1 MTYQSQCKRRLSKLV
16 KKGVSFTLILSM
28 FSGIEQALTVTRVNG
43 ETVVTSSNQ
52 QVSMKDG
59 TILHAWC
66 WSFNAIKE
74 NMAAIKEAGYTS
86 VQTSPINAV
95 VVGNGG
101 DKKFTEQWYYHYQPT
116 AYTIGNYQLGTE
128 AEFIE
133 MNRVAEQYGIK
144 IIVDAVLNHTTSD
157 YNAISSEVK
166 SITKWTHGNT
176 KIENWGSRWDV
187 TQNSLLQL
195 WEWNTQNPEVQQ
207 YLLKFLK
214 NAVADGAD
222 GFRYDA
228 AKHIELPGEY
238 PNEFGSNFWNVI
250 LNNGTEFQYGEVL
263 QDNISRDADYAN
275 LMSITASQ
283 YGHSIR
289 DMLRNRNVHAGNL
302 GNYQAGVDPS
312 KLVLWV
318 ESHDTYANG
327 KTDSESESAWMSDE
341 DLKLGWAMI
350 TARAKGTPLFFSR
363 PVGGGNGVRFP
374 EKTKIGDA
382 GSNLYKDPTIVAVNK
397 FHNAMVGQSEY
408 IRNPNGDT
416 TVAMI
421 ERGTQGAVIANL
433 SDSEKS
439 LNTETKLANG
449 TYKDQISGKTY
460 TVSNGRLDGS
470 IARRS
475 VLVLTNGESFD
486 NLASLSVQGYQEGSH
501 TFLTDTLNLT
511 LQTSNTSEATY
522 SVNNGA
528 PIKFENGKVITIGSQ
543 VQFGETVTVTLSA
556 KNTKGQ
562 TVQSVYRFTKED
574 PNANTTIYF
583 DNPENWNQVYAYMY
597 SGTDTVLLDK
607 WPGTALNKD
616 SSTGYYSITIP
627 NSFISKGAKV
637 LFTNNQGAQ
646 YPQSVGFEVKSNGLY
661 SRDGFVKVVEKQITE
676 PETPATTE
684 PTILSSLASGSSFT
698 TETAKTRL
706 SLKNA
711 VKGDYSID
719 GGEIKTFTDSTE
731 VVLGEG
737 LVGNKTITVKTK
749 AYASDGSSTEQ
760 TFAFEKKFI
769 VKSSSIPSTPSQSS
783 SLPTPYYTTNGT
795 GYGKEKTIVIDGDAS
810 DWTEDMK
817 IAQSAAWDV
826 ANHWKGG
833 HENSVLD
840 TTGLYAAWD
849 NENLYLGWQMVNTTD
864 TWARPGDGPLSDG
877 GRVLD
882 VPLILALSIDPSS
895 TSMSNKNTSGGSI
908 WGQRMGIEFD
918 THVDKLLYMSGKPG
932 LGTPA
937 MFSAVDEDGN
947 TDYTDGCV
955 GFKDAGIQYK
965 LATTNIDSTIWGL
978 NQSDS
983 PTDILSSNSD
993 WIDYKT
999 YVGSAG
1005 KHDTSFDS
1013 FYEMKIPLSQLGI
1026 DKNYLT
1032 NNGVGA
1038 MLLATRGE
1046 SAMDS
1051 VPFDPSMID
1060 NATESYSADP
1070 STSAEKEDIDR
1081 ITVPFAKIGT
1091 ATNATGNQTPLQVN
1105 FGADISGNQ
1114 VAGQERTL
1122 TATAH
1127 GGSSDYTYQFYV
1139 NDQLIAT
1146 EKGKS
1151 TISVKWTPS
1160 EAGTYTIKCTVA
1172 DTNGNT
1178 VTSKKD
1184 YSVSEPQT
1192 PIIKPVVL
1200 GIKDQT
1206 ASEIT
1211 ITDAIELTL
1220 QANQVTDATY
1230 QINEGDAVSFN
1241 DGDTL
1246 TLGQE
1251 LENGES
1257 LTLTL
1262 SAKDSAGEF
1271 VTKIFTIT
1279 KKVAEVP
1286 SEPTEEPASQTT
1298 IRFENPDKW
1307 TDVFVYMYNAKG
1319 EKLLGAWPGTKMEK
1333 AGTGLFAIT
1342 LPTSYETEG
1351 VKVLFSNNKGAQYP
1365 QSVGFEFKSGGTYS
1379 KDGLVPEQP
1388 TSEFKEESEEL
1399 PIPFETQYVDNP
1411 ELEKGQKVTRVKGQD
1426 GMKTITYRS
1435 EYIGN
1440 QLVSKTKLSETV
1452 SKEPV
1457 TQVVEVGTK
1466 SPAIEQQIANRVY
1479 FNNSQG
1485 WSKVYAYVYDNKGV
1499 PLVGNWPGQ
1508 EMNQDEYGYYIELSE
1523 EFDGGKVIFSNPD
1536 TKVQYPAQNKPGYDL
1551 ELGQVY
1557 EIDGSH
1563 RAVLLDPVAEGH
1575 TRITFDNPGGWD
1587 AANVYAYY
1595 GNPIQMPLGAWPGQ
1609 AMLKDSK
1616 GHFYIDLPE
1625 EYASSNVKLLF
1636 NKPNTQIQFPI
1647 SVGFD
1652 FEVGGH
1658 YTKDGLK

>member
-1 MTYQSQCKRRLSKLV
+1 MAYQSQRKSKLSKLV
-16 KKGVSFTLILSM
+16 KKGVSISLVLSM
-28 FSGIEQALTVTRVNG
+28 FAGIEQAFAITSVNG
-43 ETVVTSSNQ
+43 ETIVASSNQ

-86 VQTSPINAV
+86 VQTSPINTV

-157 YNAISSEVK
+157 YKKVSSEIT
-166 SITKWTHGNT
+166 SITKWNRGNNE
-176 KIENWGSRWDV
+176 IENWKSRWEV
-187 TQNSLLQL
+187 TQKSLLGL

-374 EKTKIGDA
+374 EQTKMGDA

-460 TVSNGRLDGS
+460 TVSNGRLSGS

-597 SGTDTVLLDK
+597 SGTDTVLLNK
-607 WPGTALNKD
+607 WPGTAMSKD
-616 SSTGYYSITIP
+616 SATGYYTITVP

-646 YPQSVGFEVKSNGLY
+646 YPQNVGFEVKSNGLY
-661 SRDGFVKVVEKQITE
+661 SRDGFVKVVEKQITV
-676 PETPATTE
+676 PA
-684 PTILSSLASGSSFT
+684 
-698 TETAKTRL
+698 
-706 SLKNA
+706 
-711 VKGDYSID
+711 
-719 GGEIKTFTDSTE
+719 
-731 VVLGEG
+731 VLG
-737 LVGNKTITVKTK
+737 L
-749 AYASDGSSTEQ
+749 
-760 TFAFEKKFI
+760 
-769 VKSSSIPSTPSQSS
+769 
-783 SLPTPYYTTNGT
+783 
-795 GYGKEKTIVIDGDAS
+795 
-810 DWTEDMK
+810 
-817 IAQSAAWDV
+817 
-826 ANHWKGG
+826 
-833 HENSVLD
+833 
-840 TTGLYAAWD
+840 
-849 NENLYLGWQMVNTTD
+849 
-864 TWARPGDGPLSDG
+864 
-877 GRVLD
+877 
-882 VPLILALSIDPSS
+882 
-895 TSMSNKNTSGGSI
+895 
-908 WGQRMGIEFD
+908 
-918 THVDKLLYMSGKPG
+918 
-932 LGTPA
+932 
-937 MFSAVDEDGN
+937 
-947 TDYTDGCV
+947 
-955 GFKDAGIQYK
+955 
-965 LATTNIDSTIWGL
+965 
-978 NQSDS
+978 
-983 PTDILSSNSD
+983 
-993 WIDYKT
+993 
-999 YVGSAG
+999 
-1005 KHDTSFDS
+1005 
-1013 FYEMKIPLSQLGI
+1013 
-1026 DKNYLT
+1026 
-1032 NNGVGA
+1032 
-1038 MLLATRGE
+1038 
-1046 SAMDS
+1046 
-1051 VPFDPSMID
+1051 
-1060 NATESYSADP
+1060 
-1070 STSAEKEDIDR
+1070 
-1081 ITVPFAKIGT
+1081 
-1091 ATNATGNQTPLQVN
+1091 
-1105 FGADISGNQ
+1105 
-1114 VAGQERTL
+1114 
-1122 TATAH
+1122 
-1127 GGSSDYTYQFYV
+1127 
-1139 NDQLIAT
+1139 
-1146 EKGKS
+1146 
-1151 TISVKWTPS
+1151 
-1160 EAGTYTIKCTVA
+1160 
-1172 DTNGNT
+1172 
-1178 VTSKKD
+1178 
-1184 YSVSEPQT
+1184 
-1192 PIIKPVVL
+1192 
-1200 GIKDQT
+1200 KDQT
-1206 ASEIT
+1206 TTEIT
-1211 ITDAIELTL
+1211 ITDAIELIL
-1220 QANQVTDATY
+1220 QASHVTDATY
-1230 QINEGDAVSFN
+1230 QMNDGDAVSFN
-1241 DGDTL
+1241 DGDKL
-1246 TLGQE
+1246 TLGQD
-1251 LENGES
+1251 LKNGES
-1257 LTLTL
+1257 LRLTL
-1262 SAKDSAGEF
+1262 SAKDSAGKL
-1271 VTKIFTIT
+1271 VTKVYSIT
-1279 KKVAEVP
+1279 KKV
-1286 SEPTEEPASQTT
+1286 EEPATQTT

-1333 AGTGLFAIT
+1333 DGTGLFAVT
-1342 LPTSYETEG
+1342 LPTSYETDG

-1379 KDGLVPEQP
+1379 KDGLVAEQP
-1388 TSEFKEESEEL
+1388 ASEFKEESEEL
-1399 PIPFETQYVDNP
+1399 PIPFETEYVDNP
-1411 ELEKGQKVTRVKGQD
+1411 ELEKGQKVTRLEGQD
-1426 GMKTITYRS
+1426 GVKTITYRS
-1435 EYIGN
+1435 EYIGS
-1440 QLVSKTKLSETV
+1440 QLVSKTKISETV

-1466 SPAIEQQIANRVY
+1466 VPDIEQQIANRVY

-1499 PLVGNWPGQ
+1499 PLVGNWPGKV
-1508 EMNQDEYGYYIELSE
+1508 MSQDEYGYYIELGE
-1523 EFDGGKVIFSNPD
+1523 EVAGGKVIFNNPD
-1536 TKVQYPAQNKPGYDL
+1536 TKVQFPAQNKPGYDL

-1557 EIDGSH
+1557 EIDGSY
-1563 RAVLLDPVAEGH
+1563 RAILPEPVAEGF
-1575 TRITFDNPGGWD
+1575 TRITFENPGGWS

-1625 EYASSNVKLLF
+1625 EYANSNVKILF
-1636 NKPNTQIQFPI
+1636 NKPNSTIQFPV

-1652 FEVGGH
+1652 FKVDGH

>member
-1 MTYQSQCKRRLSKLV
+1 MAYQSQRKSKLSKLV
-16 KKGVSFTLILSM
+16 KKGVSISLILSM
-28 FSGIEQALTVTRVNG
+28 FAGIEQAFAITSVNG
-43 ETVVTSSNQ
+43 DTIVASSNQ

-157 YNAISSEVK
+157 YKKVSSEIT
-166 SITKWTHGNT
+166 SITKWNRGNT
-176 KIENWGSRWDV
+176 KIENWRSREEV
-187 TQNSLLQL
+187 TQKSLLGL

-289 DMLRNRNVHAGNL
+289 DMLRNRNVNAGNL

-363 PVGGGNGVRFP
+363 PVGGGKGVRFP
-374 EKTKIGDA
+374 EQTKIGDA

-416 TVAMI
+416 SVAMI

-460 TVSNGRLDGS
+460 TVSNGRLSGS
-470 IARRS
+470 VARRS

-486 NLASLSVQGYQEGSH
+486 NLASLSVQGYQAGSH

-511 LQTSNTSEATY
+511 LQTSNTNEATY

-556 KNTKGQ
+556 KNAKGQ

-574 PNANTTIYF
+574 PNAN
-583 DNPENWNQVYAYMY
+583 
-597 SGTDTVLLDK
+597 
-607 WPGTALNKD
+607 
-616 SSTGYYSITIP
+616 
-627 NSFISKGAKV
+627 
-637 LFTNNQGAQ
+637 
-646 YPQSVGFEVKSNGLY
+646 
-661 SRDGFVKVVEKQITE
+661 
-676 PETPATTE
+676 
-684 PTILSSLASGSSFT
+684 
-698 TETAKTRL
+698 
-706 SLKNA
+706 
-711 VKGDYSID
+711 
-719 GGEIKTFTDSTE
+719 
-731 VVLGEG
+731 
-737 LVGNKTITVKTK
+737 
-749 AYASDGSSTEQ
+749 
-760 TFAFEKKFI
+760 
-769 VKSSSIPSTPSQSS
+769 
-783 SLPTPYYTTNGT
+783 
-795 GYGKEKTIVIDGDAS
+795 
-810 DWTEDMK
+810 
-817 IAQSAAWDV
+817 
-826 ANHWKGG
+826 
-833 HENSVLD
+833 
-840 TTGLYAAWD
+840 
-849 NENLYLGWQMVNTTD
+849 
-864 TWARPGDGPLSDG
+864 
-877 GRVLD
+877 
-882 VPLILALSIDPSS
+882 
-895 TSMSNKNTSGGSI
+895 
-908 WGQRMGIEFD
+908 
-918 THVDKLLYMSGKPG
+918 
-932 LGTPA
+932 
-937 MFSAVDEDGN
+937 
-947 TDYTDGCV
+947 
-955 GFKDAGIQYK
+955 
-965 LATTNIDSTIWGL
+965 
-978 NQSDS
+978 
-983 PTDILSSNSD
+983 
-993 WIDYKT
+993 
-999 YVGSAG
+999 
-1005 KHDTSFDS
+1005 
-1013 FYEMKIPLSQLGI
+1013 
-1026 DKNYLT
+1026 
-1032 NNGVGA
+1032 
-1038 MLLATRGE
+1038 
-1046 SAMDS
+1046 
-1051 VPFDPSMID
+1051 
-1060 NATESYSADP
+1060 
-1070 STSAEKEDIDR
+1070 
-1081 ITVPFAKIGT
+1081 
-1091 ATNATGNQTPLQVN
+1091 
-1105 FGADISGNQ
+1105 
-1114 VAGQERTL
+1114 
-1122 TATAH
+1122 
-1127 GGSSDYTYQFYV
+1127 
-1139 NDQLIAT
+1139 
-1146 EKGKS
+1146 
-1151 TISVKWTPS
+1151 
-1160 EAGTYTIKCTVA
+1160 
-1172 DTNGNT
+1172 
-1178 VTSKKD
+1178 
-1184 YSVSEPQT
+1184 
-1192 PIIKPVVL
+1192 
-1200 GIKDQT
+1200 
-1206 ASEIT
+1206 
-1211 ITDAIELTL
+1211 
-1220 QANQVTDATY
+1220 
-1230 QINEGDAVSFN
+1230 
-1241 DGDTL
+1241 
-1246 TLGQE
+1246 
-1251 LENGES
+1251 
-1257 LTLTL
+1257 
-1262 SAKDSAGEF
+1262 
-1271 VTKIFTIT
+1271 
-1279 KKVAEVP
+1279 
-1286 SEPTEEPASQTT
+1286 TT

-1333 AGTGLFAIT
+1333 DGTGLFAIT
-1342 LPTSYETEG
+1342 LPTSYETDG

-1365 QSVGFEFKSGGTYS
+1365 RSLGFEFKSGGTYS
-1379 KDGLVPEQP
+1379 KDGLVAEQP
-1388 TSEFKEESEEL
+1388 ASEFKEENEEL
-1399 PIPFETQYVDNP
+1399 PIPFETEYVDNP
-1411 ELEKGQKVTRVKGQD
+1411 ELEKGQKVTRVEGQD
-1426 GMKTITYRS
+1426 GVKTITYRS
-1435 EYIGN
+1435 EYIGD
-1440 QLVSKTKLSETV
+1440 QLVSKTKISETV

-1466 SPAIEQQIANRVY
+1466 LPDIEQQIAHRVY

-1485 WSKVYAYVYDNKGV
+1485 WSKVYTYVYDNKGV
-1499 PLVGNWPGQ
+1499 PLVGNWPGK
-1508 EMNQDEYGYYIELSE
+1508 EMSQDEYGYYIELGE
-1523 EFDGGKVIFSNPD
+1523 DFAGGKVIFNNPD
-1536 TKVQYPAQNKPGYDL
+1536 TKVQFPAQNKPGYDL

-1557 EIDGSH
+1557 ELDGSH
-1563 RAVLLDPVAEGH
+1563 RAVLPEPVAEGL
-1575 TRITFDNPGGWD
+1575 TRITFENPGGWG

-1625 EYASSNVKLLF
+1625 EYANSNVKLLF
-1636 NKPNTQIQFPI
+1636 NKPNSTIQFPV

-1652 FEVGGH
+1652 FKVDGH

>member
-1 MTYQSQCKRRLSKLV
+1 
-16 KKGVSFTLILSM
+16 M
-28 FSGIEQALTVTRVNG
+28 FAGIEQAFTITSVNG
-43 ETVVTSSNQ
+43 ETIVASSNQ

-59 TILHAWC
+59 TVLHAWC
-66 WSFNAIKE
+66 WSFNSIKE

-166 SITKWTHGNT
+166 SIPKWTHGNT
-176 KIENWGSRWDV
+176 LIENWGSRWDV

-238 PNEFGSNFWNVI
+238 PSEFGSNFWNVI
-250 LNNGTEFQYGEVL
+250 LNNGSEFQYGEVL

-289 DMLRNRNVHAGNL
+289 DMLRNRNANAGNL

-374 EKTKIGDA
+374 EQTKLGDA

-416 TVAMI
+416 NVAMI

-460 TVSNGRLDGS
+460 TVSNGRLSGS

-475 VLVLTNGESFD
+475 VLVLTKGDD

-556 KNTKGQ
+556 KNAKGE

-574 PNANTTIYF
+574 PNAN
-583 DNPENWNQVYAYMY
+583 
-597 SGTDTVLLDK
+597 
-607 WPGTALNKD
+607 
-616 SSTGYYSITIP
+616 
-627 NSFISKGAKV
+627 
-637 LFTNNQGAQ
+637 
-646 YPQSVGFEVKSNGLY
+646 
-661 SRDGFVKVVEKQITE
+661 
-676 PETPATTE
+676 
-684 PTILSSLASGSSFT
+684 
-698 TETAKTRL
+698 
-706 SLKNA
+706 
-711 VKGDYSID
+711 
-719 GGEIKTFTDSTE
+719 
-731 VVLGEG
+731 
-737 LVGNKTITVKTK
+737 
-749 AYASDGSSTEQ
+749 
-760 TFAFEKKFI
+760 
-769 VKSSSIPSTPSQSS
+769 
-783 SLPTPYYTTNGT
+783 
-795 GYGKEKTIVIDGDAS
+795 
-810 DWTEDMK
+810 
-817 IAQSAAWDV
+817 
-826 ANHWKGG
+826 
-833 HENSVLD
+833 
-840 TTGLYAAWD
+840 
-849 NENLYLGWQMVNTTD
+849 
-864 TWARPGDGPLSDG
+864 
-877 GRVLD
+877 
-882 VPLILALSIDPSS
+882 
-895 TSMSNKNTSGGSI
+895 
-908 WGQRMGIEFD
+908 
-918 THVDKLLYMSGKPG
+918 
-932 LGTPA
+932 
-937 MFSAVDEDGN
+937 
-947 TDYTDGCV
+947 
-955 GFKDAGIQYK
+955 
-965 LATTNIDSTIWGL
+965 
-978 NQSDS
+978 
-983 PTDILSSNSD
+983 
-993 WIDYKT
+993 
-999 YVGSAG
+999 
-1005 KHDTSFDS
+1005 
-1013 FYEMKIPLSQLGI
+1013 
-1026 DKNYLT
+1026 
-1032 NNGVGA
+1032 
-1038 MLLATRGE
+1038 
-1046 SAMDS
+1046 
-1051 VPFDPSMID
+1051 
-1060 NATESYSADP
+1060 
-1070 STSAEKEDIDR
+1070 
-1081 ITVPFAKIGT
+1081 
-1091 ATNATGNQTPLQVN
+1091 
-1105 FGADISGNQ
+1105 
-1114 VAGQERTL
+1114 
-1122 TATAH
+1122 
-1127 GGSSDYTYQFYV
+1127 
-1139 NDQLIAT
+1139 
-1146 EKGKS
+1146 
-1151 TISVKWTPS
+1151 
-1160 EAGTYTIKCTVA
+1160 
-1172 DTNGNT
+1172 
-1178 VTSKKD
+1178 
-1184 YSVSEPQT
+1184 
-1192 PIIKPVVL
+1192 
-1200 GIKDQT
+1200 
-1206 ASEIT
+1206 
-1211 ITDAIELTL
+1211 
-1220 QANQVTDATY
+1220 
-1230 QINEGDAVSFN
+1230 
-1241 DGDTL
+1241 
-1246 TLGQE
+1246 
-1251 LENGES
+1251 
-1257 LTLTL
+1257 
-1262 SAKDSAGEF
+1262 
-1271 VTKIFTIT
+1271 
-1279 KKVAEVP
+1279 
-1286 SEPTEEPASQTT
+1286 TT

-1319 EKLLGAWPGTKMEK
+1319 DKLLGAWPGTKMEK
-1333 AGTGLFAIT
+1333 DGTGLLAIT
-1342 LPTSYETEG
+1342 LPISYETDG

-1365 QSVGFEFKSGGTYS
+1365 QSLGFEFKSGGTYS
-1379 KDGLVPEQP
+1379 KDGLVAEKPE
-1388 TSEFKEESEEL
+1388 SEFKEENEEL
-1399 PIPFETQYVDNP
+1399 PIPFETEYVDNP
-1411 ELEKGQKVTRVKGQD
+1411 ELKKGQKVTRVEGQD
-1426 GMKTITYRS
+1426 GVKTITYRS
-1435 EYIGN
+1435 EYIGD
-1440 QLVSKTKLSETV
+1440 QLVSKTKISETV

-1466 SPAIEQQIANRVY
+1466 VPDIEQQIANRVY

-1485 WSKVYAYVYDNKGV
+1485 WSKVYTYVYDNKGV
-1499 PLVGNWPGQ
+1499 PLVGNWPGK
-1508 EMNQDEYGYYIELSE
+1508 EMSQDEYGYYIELGE
-1523 EFDGGKVIFSNPD
+1523 EFAGGKVIFNNPD
-1536 TKVQYPAQNKPGYDL
+1536 TKVQFPAQNKPGYDL

-1563 RAVLLDPVAEGH
+1563 RAVLPEPVAEGF
-1575 TRITFDNPGGWD
+1575 TRITFENPGGWS

-1595 GNPIQMPLGAWPGQ
+1595 GNLIQLPLGAWPGQ

-1616 GHFYIDLPE
+1616 GHFYIDLQE
-1625 EYASSNVKLLF
+1625 EYANSNVKLLF
-1636 NKPNTQIQFPI
+1636 NKPNSTIQFPV

-1652 FEVGGH
+1652 FKVDGH

>member
-1 MTYQSQCKRRLSKLV
+1 MAYQSQRKSKLSKLV
-16 KKGVSFTLILSM
+16 KKGVSISLILSM
-28 FSGIEQALTVTRVNG
+28 FAGIEQAFAITSVNG
-43 ETVVTSSNQ
+43 ETIVASSNQ

-157 YNAISSEVK
+157 YNKISSEIK
-166 SITKWTHGNT
+166 SIKKWSHGNT
-176 KIENWGSRWDV
+176 KIENWRSREEV
-187 TQNSLLQL
+187 TQKSLLQL
-195 WEWNTQNPEVQQ
+195 WDWNTQNSEVQQ

-250 LNNGTEFQYGEVL
+250 LNNGSEFQYGEVL

-289 DMLRNRNVHAGNL
+289 DMLRNRNVNAGNL

-374 EKTKIGDA
+374 EQTKIGDA

-416 TVAMI
+416 SVAMI

-460 TVSNGRLDGS
+460 TVSNGRLSGS

-475 VLVLTNGESFD
+475 VLVLTKGESFD
-486 NLASLSVQGYQEGSH
+486 NLASLSVQGYQAGSH

-556 KNTKGQ
+556 KNAKGE

-574 PNANTTIYF
+574 PKAN
-583 DNPENWNQVYAYMY
+583 
-597 SGTDTVLLDK
+597 
-607 WPGTALNKD
+607 
-616 SSTGYYSITIP
+616 
-627 NSFISKGAKV
+627 
-637 LFTNNQGAQ
+637 
-646 YPQSVGFEVKSNGLY
+646 
-661 SRDGFVKVVEKQITE
+661 
-676 PETPATTE
+676 
-684 PTILSSLASGSSFT
+684 
-698 TETAKTRL
+698 
-706 SLKNA
+706 
-711 VKGDYSID
+711 
-719 GGEIKTFTDSTE
+719 
-731 VVLGEG
+731 
-737 LVGNKTITVKTK
+737 
-749 AYASDGSSTEQ
+749 
-760 TFAFEKKFI
+760 
-769 VKSSSIPSTPSQSS
+769 
-783 SLPTPYYTTNGT
+783 
-795 GYGKEKTIVIDGDAS
+795 
-810 DWTEDMK
+810 
-817 IAQSAAWDV
+817 
-826 ANHWKGG
+826 
-833 HENSVLD
+833 
-840 TTGLYAAWD
+840 
-849 NENLYLGWQMVNTTD
+849 
-864 TWARPGDGPLSDG
+864 
-877 GRVLD
+877 
-882 VPLILALSIDPSS
+882 
-895 TSMSNKNTSGGSI
+895 
-908 WGQRMGIEFD
+908 
-918 THVDKLLYMSGKPG
+918 
-932 LGTPA
+932 
-937 MFSAVDEDGN
+937 
-947 TDYTDGCV
+947 
-955 GFKDAGIQYK
+955 
-965 LATTNIDSTIWGL
+965 
-978 NQSDS
+978 
-983 PTDILSSNSD
+983 
-993 WIDYKT
+993 
-999 YVGSAG
+999 
-1005 KHDTSFDS
+1005 
-1013 FYEMKIPLSQLGI
+1013 
-1026 DKNYLT
+1026 
-1032 NNGVGA
+1032 
-1038 MLLATRGE
+1038 
-1046 SAMDS
+1046 
-1051 VPFDPSMID
+1051 
-1060 NATESYSADP
+1060 
-1070 STSAEKEDIDR
+1070 
-1081 ITVPFAKIGT
+1081 
-1091 ATNATGNQTPLQVN
+1091 
-1105 FGADISGNQ
+1105 
-1114 VAGQERTL
+1114 
-1122 TATAH
+1122 
-1127 GGSSDYTYQFYV
+1127 
-1139 NDQLIAT
+1139 
-1146 EKGKS
+1146 
-1151 TISVKWTPS
+1151 
-1160 EAGTYTIKCTVA
+1160 
-1172 DTNGNT
+1172 
-1178 VTSKKD
+1178 
-1184 YSVSEPQT
+1184 
-1192 PIIKPVVL
+1192 
-1200 GIKDQT
+1200 
-1206 ASEIT
+1206 
-1211 ITDAIELTL
+1211 
-1220 QANQVTDATY
+1220 
-1230 QINEGDAVSFN
+1230 
-1241 DGDTL
+1241 
-1246 TLGQE
+1246 
-1251 LENGES
+1251 
-1257 LTLTL
+1257 
-1262 SAKDSAGEF
+1262 
-1271 VTKIFTIT
+1271 
-1279 KKVAEVP
+1279 
-1286 SEPTEEPASQTT
+1286 TT

-1333 AGTGLFAIT
+1333 DGTGLFAIT
-1342 LPTSYETEG
+1342 LPTSYETDG

-1365 QSVGFEFKSGGTYS
+1365 RSLGFEFKSGATYS
-1379 KDGLVPEQP
+1379 KDGLVAEQP
-1388 TSEFKEESEEL
+1388 ASEFKEENEEL
-1399 PIPFETQYVDNP
+1399 PIPFETEYVDNP
-1411 ELEKGQKVTRVKGQD
+1411 ELEKGQKVTRVEGQD
-1426 GMKTITYRS
+1426 GVKTITYRS
-1435 EYIGN
+1435 EYIGD
-1440 QLVSKTKLSETV
+1440 QLVSKTKISETV

-1466 SPAIEQQIANRVY
+1466 VPDIEQQIAHRVY

-1499 PLVGNWPGQ
+1499 PLVGNWPGK
-1508 EMNQDEYGYYIELSE
+1508 EMSQDEYGYYIELGE
-1523 EFDGGKVIFSNPD
+1523 EFAGGKVIFNNPV
-1536 TKVQYPAQNKPGYDL
+1536 TKVQFPAQNKPGYDL

-1557 EIDGSH
+1557 ELDGSH
-1563 RAVLLDPVAEGH
+1563 RAVLPEPVAEDL
-1575 TRITFDNPGGWD
+1575 TRITFENPGGWG

-1609 AMLKDSK
+1609 AMLKDGK

-1625 EYASSNVKLLF
+1625 EYANSNVKLLF
-1636 NKPNTQIQFPI
+1636 NKPNSTIQFPV

-1652 FEVGGH
+1652 FKVDGH

>member
-1 MTYQSQCKRRLSKLV
+1 MAYQSQSKRILSKLV
-16 KKGVSFTLILSM
+16 KKAVSVTLVLSM
-28 FSGIEQALTVTRVNG
+28 FAGIEQAFTITSVNG
-43 ETVVTSSNQ
+43 ETIVASSNQ

-59 TILHAWC
+59 TVLHAWC
-66 WSFNAIKE
+66 WSFNSIKE

-166 SITKWTHGNT
+166 SIPKWTHGNT
-176 KIENWGSRWDV
+176 LIENWGSRWDV

-195 WEWNTQNPEVQQ
+195 WEWNTQNREVQQ

-238 PNEFGSNFWNVI
+238 PSEFGSNFWNVI
-250 LNNGTEFQYGEVL
+250 LNNGSEFQYGEVL

-289 DMLRNRNVHAGNL
+289 DMLRNRNANAGNL

-374 EKTKIGDA
+374 EQTKLGDA

-416 TVAMI
+416 NVAMI

-460 TVSNGRLDGS
+460 TVSNGRLSGS

-475 VLVLTNGESFD
+475 VLVLTKGDD

-556 KNTKGQ
+556 KNAKGE

-574 PNANTTIYF
+574 PNAN
-583 DNPENWNQVYAYMY
+583 
-597 SGTDTVLLDK
+597 
-607 WPGTALNKD
+607 
-616 SSTGYYSITIP
+616 
-627 NSFISKGAKV
+627 
-637 LFTNNQGAQ
+637 
-646 YPQSVGFEVKSNGLY
+646 
-661 SRDGFVKVVEKQITE
+661 
-676 PETPATTE
+676 
-684 PTILSSLASGSSFT
+684 
-698 TETAKTRL
+698 
-706 SLKNA
+706 
-711 VKGDYSID
+711 
-719 GGEIKTFTDSTE
+719 
-731 VVLGEG
+731 
-737 LVGNKTITVKTK
+737 
-749 AYASDGSSTEQ
+749 
-760 TFAFEKKFI
+760 
-769 VKSSSIPSTPSQSS
+769 
-783 SLPTPYYTTNGT
+783 
-795 GYGKEKTIVIDGDAS
+795 
-810 DWTEDMK
+810 
-817 IAQSAAWDV
+817 
-826 ANHWKGG
+826 
-833 HENSVLD
+833 
-840 TTGLYAAWD
+840 
-849 NENLYLGWQMVNTTD
+849 
-864 TWARPGDGPLSDG
+864 
-877 GRVLD
+877 
-882 VPLILALSIDPSS
+882 
-895 TSMSNKNTSGGSI
+895 
-908 WGQRMGIEFD
+908 
-918 THVDKLLYMSGKPG
+918 
-932 LGTPA
+932 
-937 MFSAVDEDGN
+937 
-947 TDYTDGCV
+947 
-955 GFKDAGIQYK
+955 
-965 LATTNIDSTIWGL
+965 
-978 NQSDS
+978 
-983 PTDILSSNSD
+983 
-993 WIDYKT
+993 
-999 YVGSAG
+999 
-1005 KHDTSFDS
+1005 
-1013 FYEMKIPLSQLGI
+1013 
-1026 DKNYLT
+1026 
-1032 NNGVGA
+1032 
-1038 MLLATRGE
+1038 
-1046 SAMDS
+1046 
-1051 VPFDPSMID
+1051 
-1060 NATESYSADP
+1060 
-1070 STSAEKEDIDR
+1070 
-1081 ITVPFAKIGT
+1081 
-1091 ATNATGNQTPLQVN
+1091 
-1105 FGADISGNQ
+1105 
-1114 VAGQERTL
+1114 
-1122 TATAH
+1122 
-1127 GGSSDYTYQFYV
+1127 
-1139 NDQLIAT
+1139 
-1146 EKGKS
+1146 
-1151 TISVKWTPS
+1151 
-1160 EAGTYTIKCTVA
+1160 
-1172 DTNGNT
+1172 
-1178 VTSKKD
+1178 
-1184 YSVSEPQT
+1184 
-1192 PIIKPVVL
+1192 
-1200 GIKDQT
+1200 
-1206 ASEIT
+1206 
-1211 ITDAIELTL
+1211 
-1220 QANQVTDATY
+1220 
-1230 QINEGDAVSFN
+1230 
-1241 DGDTL
+1241 
-1246 TLGQE
+1246 
-1251 LENGES
+1251 
-1257 LTLTL
+1257 
-1262 SAKDSAGEF
+1262 
-1271 VTKIFTIT
+1271 
-1279 KKVAEVP
+1279 
-1286 SEPTEEPASQTT
+1286 TT

-1319 EKLLGAWPGTKMEK
+1319 DKLLGAWPGTKMEK
-1333 AGTGLFAIT
+1333 DGTGLLAIT
-1342 LPTSYETEG
+1342 LPISYETDG

-1365 QSVGFEFKSGGTYS
+1365 QSLGFEFKSGGTYS
-1379 KDGLVPEQP
+1379 KDGLVAEKPE
-1388 TSEFKEESEEL
+1388 SEFKEENEEL
-1399 PIPFETQYVDNP
+1399 PIPFETEYVDNP
-1411 ELEKGQKVTRVKGQD
+1411 ELKKGQKVTRVEGQD
-1426 GMKTITYRS
+1426 GVKTITYRS
-1435 EYIGN
+1435 EYIGD
-1440 QLVSKTKLSETV
+1440 QLVSKTKISETV

-1466 SPAIEQQIANRVY
+1466 VPDIEQQIANRVY

-1485 WSKVYAYVYDNKGV
+1485 WSKVYTYVYDNKGV
-1499 PLVGNWPGQ
+1499 PLVGNWPGK
-1508 EMNQDEYGYYIELSE
+1508 EMSQDEYGYYIELGE
-1523 EFDGGKVIFSNPD
+1523 EFAGGKVIFNNPD
-1536 TKVQYPAQNKPGYDL
+1536 TKVQFPAQNKPGYDL

-1563 RAVLLDPVAEGH
+1563 RAVLPEPVAEGF
-1575 TRITFDNPGGWD
+1575 TRITFENPGGWS

-1595 GNPIQMPLGAWPGQ
+1595 GNLIQLPLGAWPGQ

-1616 GHFYIDLPE
+1616 GHFYIDLQE
-1625 EYASSNVKLLF
+1625 EYANSNVKLLF
-1636 NKPNTQIQFPI
+1636 NKPNSTIQFPV

-1652 FEVGGH
+1652 FKVDGH